1 MLRSRIPSAARVALH
16 ARRVAPTPL
25 AAAPRFPQQQQQQTR
40 AVNTS
45 AVGTNL
51 VKDNGDTVTL
61 RHPEEYFQAY
71 KTDIPSLEHDVS
83 KQQLVQIYNDMV
95 SMRRMEMAC
104 DQVRLCSPRF
114 VSGPRWRAS
123 SR

>member
-1 MLRSRIPSAARVALH
+1 MLRSRIPSAARVALE
-16 ARRVAPTPL
+16 ARRVAPTPRL
-25 AAAPRFPQQQQQQTR
+25 VANAARVQSR
-40 AVNTS
+40 SVNTS

-51 VKDNGDTVTL
+51 VKDNGDTLTL

-83 KQQLVQIYNDMV
+83 KEQLVQIYNDMV

-104 DQVRLCSPRF
+104 DQVRTPLARSICPHR
-114 VSGPRWRAS
+114 VPQR
-123 SR
+123 